1 MKSRKLKFLIPVMA
15 IGLGVAASAF
25 TTHDKAADTADNL
38 IIGYVYES
46 PTNPCDQKLVD
57 CNETAEFLCYS
68 EGQPVFKMDGTSC
81 ITQLRR
87 D

>member
-15 IGLGVAASAF
+15 MVLGLAVSAF
-25 TTHDKAADTADNL
+25 TTNGKATVGADNL
-38 IIGYVYES
+38 ITGYVYES
-46 PTNPCDQKLVD
+46 PANPCDEKLVD
-57 CNETAEFLCYS
+57 CNETSQNLCYS
-68 EGQPVFKMDGTSC
+68 EGQAVFKMDGTSC